1 MSQTC
6 IRQDRGILTMMRS
19 CASAAKLRAAGPFL
33 SVGIKCQVR
42 IRRPAASNRQFG
54 SRAEKPARVPN
65 GAECYA
71 RSGKPFQD
79 AGRKTAPSSGSPV
92 MTQRRRAMISLRAS
106 AVLAKAGIM
115 VLRVPIRLAQQ
126 PLGGLLVAA
135 AWHQDVEHDAGLV
148 HRSP

>member
-1 MSQTC
+1 
-6 IRQDRGILTMMRS
+6 
-19 CASAAKLRAAGPFL
+19 
-33 SVGIKCQVR
+33 
-42 IRRPAASNRQFG
+42 
-54 SRAEKPARVPN
+54 
-65 GAECYA
+65 
-71 RSGKPFQD
+71 
-79 AGRKTAPSSGSPV
+79 
-92 MTQRRRAMISLRAS
+92 MISLRAS